1 MGTGGGHRIGGLAD
15 SGVMRL
21 WGRREQAQTKSA
33 RAGET
38 ISREKQGVRKGVR
51 NSKMENSGDKW
62 RNAEGRQATWG
73 VEWEY
78 RSRKVGS
85 TKKGTGRKVGTI
97 NAAQSESWG
106 YQEALRDGG
115 NDEGGHPGSEG

>member
-1 MGTGGGHRIGGLAD
+1 MAD

-62 RNAEGRQATWG
+62 RNAEGRHRRRGGSSGNTEAEKSG
-73 VEWEY
+73 AL
-78 RSRKVGS
+78 RKVQEGRWGQS
-85 TKKGTGRKVGTI
+85 MRPRVKAGGTKR
-97 NAAQSESWG
+97 
-106 YQEALRDGG
+106 
-115 NDEGGHPGSEG
+115 H